1 MLKFVFALFF
11 VFAVSGG
18 AHCVDLR
25 GNTAVHITSDTA
37 ANAKNMAVDEAQRQI
52 IFDVLKPYADANVL
66 QEQIKKAKTSD
77 LTNLIASSSI
87 DGEKSSDT
95 VYSANF
101 SMVVD
106 GEAARKWLDSLEIQ
120 NWLPNVQNQ
129 NTFFVRV
136 NLTDKVADWTAL
148 NSIANAEKI
157 NLNLKNM
164 TGNVLTL
171 ELPQSVRGSFTI
183 VLREKGWKYADNE
196 GVLVIYK

>member
-1 MLKFVFALFF
+1 M
-11 VFAVSGG
+11 
-18 AHCVDLR
+18 
-25 GNTAVHITSDTA
+25 
-37 ANAKNMAVDEAQRQI
+37 
-52 IFDVLKPYADANVL
+52 
-66 QEQIKKAKTSD
+66 
-77 LTNLIASSSI
+77 
-87 DGEKSSDT
+87 
-95 VYSANF
+95 
-101 SMVVD
+101 
-106 GEAARKWLDSLEIQ
+106 EIQ

-183 VLREKGWKYADNE
+183 VLRENGWKYADNE